1 MQFRGVLL
9 KSISSV
15 HNYARL
21 TAYAQ
26 RTTRRLA
33 RWTRNICSRTGLS
46 VVQIGEIKMTSNY
59 EVGIEAAI
67 AELVAVQRAI
77 AADNL
82 DRRAAY
88 KRLAHAREIL
98 QSHVSTEAQPPLM
111 AAE

>member
-1 MQFRGVLL
+1 M
-9 KSISSV
+9 
-15 HNYARL
+15 
-21 TAYAQ
+21 
-26 RTTRRLA
+26 TT
-33 RWTRNICSRTGLS
+33 
-46 VVQIGEIKMTSNY
+46 NY

-67 AELVAVQRAI
+67 AEVIAVQRAI

-98 QSHVSTEAQPPLM
+98 ESHVHTETQPHLM